1 MDLIEIKK
9 ELDYLRNEVNSLKIK
24 DMQQYEKLMSVYSVK
39 IEREEPEMVIL
50 KDKIFY
56 LHKNIVTD
64 ELGFIKGK
72 MENEIIWLSE
82 DEDL

>member
-39 IEREEPEMVIL
+39 IEREEPEMIIL

-56 LHKNIVTD
+56 LQKNI
-64 ELGFIKGK
+64 
-72 MENEIIWLSE
+72 II
-82 DEDL
+82 DLFFF